1 MTPAPHLSERQARTI
16 GSSRLGAKR
25 LSTTMAS
32 TLCAAAMSSIALITP
47 AAAAQSTTDKP
58 EASIDAAQTCA
69 PIHMIYANGTFDSST
84 VDDPNSPRGFFGQLN
99 DSIQAEARDK
109 GLATRHL
116 DGSLDTPITAS
127 AVNYNASA
135 GGALL
140 PGVNAKYAA
149 DATTYRE
156 SMTNGVEEAYRQ
168 VKEVAENC
176 EDTLFGFGGYSQ
188 GAEVI
193 ETLARR
199 IGDGKGPI
207 DPDRVVGVALFASP
221 SRQAGI
227 DLKVDGDSAVRTG
240 DTVEKT
246 TEGLS
251 EYPAPV
257 GGGLSFD
264 KSGSDGLGAL
274 EDRTV
279 SWCLNGDIVCGLP
292 VESDRI
298 RTIIDAAEDADLTD
312 PLATLDQLSQGVSQ
326 AVSATGVAGADIKT
340 VDFGDEGFSL
350 DDATPAV
357 AQDDA
362 EDAATTDADSTGSTG
377 STGSSNSET
386 EESTTATTSD
396 PAPSSSTPSTT
407 STPTPRDSDNTSGTA
422 PGGSSTGSSAPAGP
436 SPLQSL
442 LNSARQTSAE
452 LETEDSY
459 TSTGAYDVLDG
470 VAGLADGAA
479 GMITEN
485 LPDAPQAPAGSPQAL
500 AQQTAQDIGSR
511 LMPALTDIGGMALGA
526 TVTTTKR
533 TLTPQNL
540 AQIAAAGV
548 TAGPEAAGAVTLAKF
563 TEQGRLL
570 LTPENGSRFTTK
582 ALTSL
587 QQQGLDD
594 SEIAELSV
602 TLANWKSLNEHVEYT
617 NRPMMADGRTASAA
631 TADWIVA
638 AAQDAGASAPQTTT
652 ATAPSQAPG
661 SETGAESADG
671 SGEVPAELGESTSR
685 VDFDT
690 QAASDALAEFTTAET
705 DTTSSA
711 SQSASSSESSSESSS
726 TSRASEDSTDESAT
740 DESAEPSEA
749 TEDAEEDAESSA
761 TSADTTANKED
772 YAR

>member
-1 MTPAPHLSERQARTI
+1 MTTASHLSESQVRTT

-25 LSTTMAS
+25 ISSTMAS
-32 TLCAAAMSSIALITP
+32 TLCAAAISSIALITP
-47 AAAAQSTTDKP
+47 ATAAESTTDAPK
-58 EASIDAAQTCA
+58 ASIDAAQTCA

-176 EDTLFGFGGYSQ
+176 EDTQFGFAGYSQ

-264 KSGSDGLGAL
+264 KSGTDGLGAL

-312 PLATLDQLSQGVSQ
+312 PVATLDQLSQGVSQ

-357 AQDDA
+357 AQADSEDADTTGDDDA
-362 EDAATTDADSTGSTG
+362 DTTDADSSDGSDSDAQQ
-377 STGSSNSET
+377 STS
-386 EESTTATTSD
+386 ATTSD
-396 PAPSSSTPSTT
+396 PAPSSSSPSATSTT
-407 STPTPRDSDNTSGTA
+407 APRGSGSTSGTA
-422 PGGSSTGSSAPAGP
+422 PGGSSAGSSAPAGP

-479 GMITEN
+479 GMIAEN
-485 LPDAPQAPAGSPQAL
+485 LPDAPQAPAGSPQAR

-570 LTPENGSRFTTK
+570 LTPENASRFTTK

-587 QQQGLDD
+587 QQEGLDD

-617 NRPMMADGRTASAA
+617 NRPMMADGRTAAAA
-631 TADWIVA
+631 TADWVVA

-652 ATAPSQAPG
+652 ATATSQAPG
-661 SETGAESADG
+661 SETGAEP
-671 SGEVPAELGESTSR
+671 GEDPGDVAVELGESTSR

-705 DTTSSA
+705 ETTSTASESASSTESSSA
-711 SQSASSSESSSESSS
+711 SS
-726 TSRASEDSTDESAT
+726 TSEDSTDESAT

-749 TEDAEEDAESSA
+749 TEDTEDDAGASA
-761 TSADTTANKED
+761 TRADTTANKED
-772 YAR
+772 